1 MGNNSYFLDF
11 FLATKVRR
19 IILNDKFC
27 TINLI
32 NFINLIC

>member
-1 MGNNSYFLDF
+1 MENNSYFLVF

-19 IILNDKFC
+19 IILNDKFF

-32 NFINLIC
+32 YFINLIC